1 MIPSPQLTMV
11 GNKSFLGGRHN
22 VSLLDCGPTIGDEPY
37 DRQTGPQCVSDTDTS
52 DGISNAG
59 TFKSSA
65 CESGKNQILEFV
77 VVECIGMNIFFK
89 KPTDGITTICRFIQQ
104 NNN

>member
-1 MIPSPQLTMV
+1 M
-11 GNKSFLGGRHN
+11 
-22 VSLLDCGPTIGDEPY
+22 SLLDCGPAIGDEPY

-59 TFKSSA
+59 TFKYSA
-65 CESGKNQILEFV
+65 CESGKNQNLRICSGGVHWHEH
-77 VVECIGMNIFFK
+77 IGKK

>member
-1 MIPSPQLTMV
+1 MV

-22 VSLLDCGPTIGDEPY
+22 VSLLDCGPAIGDEPY

-65 CESGKNQILEFV
+65 ASLGRIKILEFV
-77 VVECIGMNIFFK
+77 VVACIGMNILVK
-89 KPTDGITTICRFIQQ
+89 KNLQMS
-104 NNN
+104 

>member
-22 VSLLDCGPTIGDEPY
+22 VSLLDCGPAIGDEPY

-59 TFKSSA
+59 TFKSSS
-65 CESGKNQILEFV
+65 CESGKNQNLRICSGGVHWHEH
-77 VVECIGMNIFFK
+77 IGQK
-89 KPTDGITTICRFIQQ
+89 TYRWH
-104 NNN
+104 NNNLSFYTTK